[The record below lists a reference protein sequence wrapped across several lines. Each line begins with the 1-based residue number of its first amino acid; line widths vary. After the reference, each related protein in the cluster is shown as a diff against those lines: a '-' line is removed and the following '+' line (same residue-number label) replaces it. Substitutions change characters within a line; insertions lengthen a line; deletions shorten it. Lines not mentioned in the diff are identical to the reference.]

1 MTNKTAYVVSLAVG
15 ALIGSAATWIFT
27 KKYYEKISKDEID
40 SVKKEFSKMR
50 NTSIETSDHEEKNN
64 DISSLRDTSDKIE
77 PYNCTDHSKKEE
89 QDISVKEVQDV
100 NDPYVISPDEYGEYM
115 DYEQVSL
122 TYFRDGV
129 LADED
134 TLEVIDD
141 IAGTVGEDFADHFG
155 EYEDDSVHIRN
166 DVTRCEYEILADL
179 RSYSD
184 ALSEKYGRVSNLQL
198 EDN

>member
-1 MTNKTAYVVSLAVG
+1 MTNKTACVVSFAVG
-15 ALIGSAATWIFT
+15 ALIGSAATWIFA
-27 KKYYEKISKDEID
+27 KKYYENIAQDEID

-50 NTSIETSDHEEKNN
+50 NANSEPSDHEEPHN
-64 DISSLRDTSDKIE
+64 DIPSLKETSDKIE
-77 PYNCTDHSKKEE
+77 HYNYTDHSKKEE

-115 DYEQVSL
+115 DYEQISL
-122 TYFRDGV
+122 TYFSDGV

-134 TLEVIDD
+134 TLDVIDD
-141 IAGTVGEDFADHFG
+141 ISGTVGDDFADHFG

-166 DVTRCEYEILADL
+166 DATRCEYEILADL
-179 RSYSD
+179 RTYSD

-198 EDN
+198 EED

>member
-15 ALIGSAATWIFT
+15 ALIGSAATWIFV

-77 PYNCTDHSKKEE
+77 PYNYTDHSKKEE
-89 QDISVKEVQDV
+89 QDISVKEVQNV

>member
-1 MTNKTAYVVSLAVG
+1 MTNKTAYVVSFAVG
-15 ALIGSAATWIFT
+15 ALIGSSATWIFA

-50 NTSIETSDHEEKNN
+50 NANSEPSDHEEKNN

-77 PYNCTDHSKKEE
+77 PYNYTDHSKKEE
-89 QDISVKEVQDV
+89 HDISVKEVQDV

>member
-1 MTNKTAYVVSLAVG
+1 MTNKTAYAVSLAVG

-27 KKYYEKISKDEID
+27 KKYYEKISKDEIN
-40 SVKKEFSKMR
+40 SVKNEFSKMR
-50 NTSIETSDHEEKNN
+50 NASSETSDYEEKNN
-64 DISSLRDTSDKIE
+64 DVSSLRDTSDKIE
-77 PYNCTDHSKKEE
+77 PYNYTDHSKKEE

-141 IAGTVGEDFADHFG
+141 IGGTVGEDFADHFG

-166 DVTRCEYEILADL
+166 DATRCEYEILADL

>member
-1 MTNKTAYVVSLAVG
+1 MTSKTAYVVSLAVG

-50 NTSIETSDHEEKNN
+50 NASSETSDHEEKNN
-64 DISSLRDTSDKIE
+64 DISDKIK
-77 PYNCTDHSKKEE
+77 PYNYTGHSKKEE
-89 QDISVKEVQDV
+89 QDITVKEVNDV
-100 NDPYVISPDEYGEYM
+100 NDPYVISPDEYGEYI
-115 DYEQVSL
+115 DYEQISL
-122 TYFRDGV
+122 TYFSDGV

-134 TLEVIDD
+134 TLDVIDD
-141 IAGTVGEDFADHFG
+141 IAGTVGDDFADHFG

-166 DVTRCEYEILADL
+166 DATRCEYEILADL
-179 RSYSD
+179 RTYSD

-198 EDN
+198 EED

>member
-1 MTNKTAYVVSLAVG
+1 MTNKTAYAVSLAVG

-27 KKYYEKISKDEID
+27 KKYYEKISKDEIN

-50 NTSIETSDHEEKNN
+50 TASSETSDHEEKNN
-64 DISSLRDTSDKIE
+64 DVSSLRDTSDKIE

-141 IAGTVGEDFADHFG
+141 IGGTVGEDFADHFG

>member
-15 ALIGSAATWIFT
+15 ALIGSAATWIFA

-50 NTSIETSDHEEKNN
+50 NTSGETSDHEEKNN

-77 PYNCTDHSKKEE
+77 SYNYTDHSKKEE

-115 DYEQVSL
+115 DYEQISL
-122 TYFRDGV
+122 TYFSDGV

-134 TLEVIDD
+134 TLDVIDD
-141 IAGTVGEDFADHFG
+141 IAGTVGDDFSDHFG

-166 DVTRCEYEILADL
+166 DVTRCEYEILAAL

>member
-1 MTNKTAYVVSLAVG
+1 MTNKTAYVVSLVVG

-77 PYNCTDHSKKEE
+77 PYNYTDHSKKEE
-89 QDISVKEVQDV
+89 QDISVKEVQNV

-198 EDN
+198 ENN

>member
-1 MTNKTAYVVSLAVG
+1 MTNKTAYAVSLAVG

-27 KKYYEKISKDEID
+27 KKYYEKISKDEIN

-50 NTSIETSDHEEKNN
+50 TASSETSDHEEKNN
-64 DISSLRDTSDKIE
+64 DVSSLRDTSDKIE
-77 PYNCTDHSKKEE
+77 PYNYTDHSKKEE

-141 IAGTVGEDFADHFG
+141 IGGTVGEDFADHFG

>member
-1 MTNKTAYVVSLAVG
+1 MTNKTAYAVSLAVG

-27 KKYYEKISKDEID
+27 KKYYEKISKDEIN

-50 NTSIETSDHEEKNN
+50 TASSETSDHEEKNN
-64 DISSLRDTSDKIE
+64 DVSSLRDTSDKIE
-77 PYNCTDHSKKEE
+77 PYNYTDHSKKEE

-100 NDPYVISPDEYGEYM
+100 NDPYVISPDEYGEYI

-141 IAGTVGEDFADHFG
+141 IGGTVGEDFADHFG

>member
-1 MTNKTAYVVSLAVG
+1 MTSKTAYVVSLAVG

-50 NTSIETSDHEEKNN
+50 NASSETSDHEEKNN
-64 DISSLRDTSDKIE
+64 DISDKIK
-77 PYNCTDHSKKEE
+77 PYNYTDHSKKEE
-89 QDISVKEVQDV
+89 QDITVKEVNDV
-100 NDPYVISPDEYGEYM
+100 NDPYVISPDEYGEYI
-115 DYEQVSL
+115 DYEQISL
-122 TYFRDGV
+122 TYFSDGV

-134 TLEVIDD
+134 TLDVIDD
-141 IAGTVGEDFADHFG
+141 IAGTVGDDFADHFG

-166 DVTRCEYEILADL
+166 DATRCEYEILADM
-179 RSYSD
+179 RTYSD

-198 EDN
+198 EED

>member
-1 MTNKTAYVVSLAVG
+1 MSNKTVCIVSLAVG
-15 ALIGSAATWIFT
+15 ALIGSAAAWIFA

-50 NTSIETSDHEEKNN
+50 NASIETSDHEEKNN

-77 PYNCTDHSKKEE
+77 PYNYTDHSKKEE
-89 QDISVKEVQDV
+89 QDISVKEVQNV

>member
-1 MTNKTAYVVSLAVG
+1 MTNKTACAVSLAVG
-15 ALIGSAATWIFT
+15 ALIGSAATWIFA
-27 KKYYEKISKDEID
+27 KKYYEKISKEEID

-50 NTSIETSDHEEKNN
+50 NTSEHSDEEKHN
-64 DISSLRDTSDKIE
+64 DISSLKETTDKIE
-77 PYNCTDHSKKEE
+77 HYDYTDHSKKEE
-89 QDISVKEVQDV
+89 PDITVKGVKEV
-100 NDPYVISPDEYGEYM
+100 NEPYVIAPDDFGEYM
-115 DYEQVSL
+115 DYEQISL

-179 RSYSD
+179 RTYSD

-198 EDN
+198 EED

>member
-1 MTNKTAYVVSLAVG
+1 MSNKTVCIVSLAVG
-15 ALIGSAATWIFT
+15 ALIGSAAAWIFA

-50 NTSIETSDHEEKNN
+50 NASIETSDHEEKNN

-77 PYNCTDHSKKEE
+77 PYNYTDHSKKEE
-89 QDISVKEVQDV
+89 QDISVKEVQNV

-166 DVTRCEYEILADL
+166 DVARCEYEILADL

>member
-1 MTNKTAYVVSLAVG
+1 MTNKAVYVVSLAVG
-15 ALIGSAATWIFT
+15 ALIGSAATWIFA

-50 NTSIETSDHEEKNN
+50 NTSGETSDHEEKNN
-64 DISSLRDTSDKIE
+64 DDSDKIE
-77 PYNCTDHSKKEE
+77 QYNYTDHSKKEE

>member
-1 MTNKTAYVVSLAVG
+1 MSNKTVCIVSLAVG
-15 ALIGSAATWIFT
+15 ALIGSAATWIFA

-40 SVKKEFSKMR
+40 SVKKEFSKIR
-50 NTSIETSDHEEKNN
+50 NTSSETSDHEEKNN

-77 PYNCTDHSKKEE
+77 PYDYTDHSKKEE
-89 QDISVKEVQDV
+89 QDISVKEVQNV

>member
-15 ALIGSAATWIFT
+15 ALIGSAATWIFA

-50 NTSIETSDHEEKNN
+50 NASSETSGHEEKNN
-64 DISSLRDTSDKIE
+64 DIPSLRDTSDKIE
-77 PYNCTDHSKKEE
+77 PYNYTDHSKKEE